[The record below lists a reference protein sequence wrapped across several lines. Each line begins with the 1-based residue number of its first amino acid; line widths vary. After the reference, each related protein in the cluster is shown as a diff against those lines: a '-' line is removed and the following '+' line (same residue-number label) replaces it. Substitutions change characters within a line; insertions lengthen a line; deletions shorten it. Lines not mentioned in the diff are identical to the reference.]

1 MFAPVSC
8 KKFVLFLETQG
19 FVTSFVCALQL
30 QILAVLGPDLTLSR
44 PRSRAAAAPCLSPG
58 PLCCHLPAATC
69 FNPRSGEELG
79 LANPLILPLGY
90 VILGG
95 SCQRGEMEASQ
106 GQGAEQ
112 RCDGCCALGLGKRV
126 VKRSHPGP
134 QKPATCPGAG
144 SYKHLSPY
152 KRVRPPGGAGHPPGH
167 ARIDPSL
174 HLAGVGGRVLQG
186 APERPCL
193 HPGL

>member
-106 GQGAEQ
+106 GRGRAEV
-112 RCDGCCALGLGKRV
+112 RWVLCF
-126 VKRSHPGP
+126 
-134 QKPATCPGAG
+134 GAG
-144 SYKHLSPY
+144 EMRGETLPSWTPKTCNVPRGQILQTSFPLQTRPAPRRCGASP
-152 KRVRPPGGAGHPPGH
+152 R
-167 ARIDPSL
+167 ARQD
-174 HLAGVGGRVLQG
+174 
-186 APERPCL
+186 
-193 HPGL
+193 